1 MAFAAKALGL
11 WPALCAHKLPTRY
24 LIFKAQPTAAN
35 LSACA
40 MGGRF
45 GMQGRQTI
53 KRQRLRAV
61 QFFSDG
67 DEGLCSLL
75 SPQTR
80 GGILGDE
87 IVKA

>member
-1 MAFAAKALGL
+1 
-11 WPALCAHKLPTRY
+11 
-24 LIFKAQPTAAN
+24 
-35 LSACA
+35 
-40 MGGRF
+40 MGGGF

-53 KRQRLRAV
+53 KGQHLRAV

-80 GGILGDE
+80 GGILGDK